1 MFDKNRKVSNLVS
14 NFLPRP
20 ILTNSCNYFYKFM
33 YQLWQIH
40 AMIVRIRLRKVNLS
54 ISPQISCSDKFLT
67 NTCITTFTN
76 TCNNFAKYMQLLLQI
91 HVRKVNLS
99 ISPRISSPD
108 RFLGIPFTW
117 NQKLSRS
124 LANYLNLSEVFK
136 IIAFFWSC
144 RYYSIFLKSPKII
157 PYFLKSCQNNL
168 QREQSLTHNRRLSTD
183 LVTTKKRPGRIS

>member
-40 AMIVRIRLRKVNLS
+40 AMIVGIRLRKVNLS
-54 ISPQISCSDKFLT
+54 ISPQTSCPDKFLT

-91 HVRKVNLS
+91 HERKVNLS

-124 LANYLNLSEVFK
+124 LANYLNPSEVFK
-136 IIAFFWSC
+136 IITF
-144 RYYSIFLKSPKII
+144 FLKLSIL
-157 PYFLKSCQNNL
+157 FHFSQVTQNYPIFF
-168 QREQSLTHNRRLSTD
+168 QVVS
-183 LVTTKKRPGRIS
+183 K